1 MTSALIFP
9 GQGSQ
14 QAGMG
19 RPWRGHPGYRRWREA
34 EEVLDRPVTRLGLE
48 ATDEELREPAAC
60 QVALFVHH
68 AVLLAAWEELG
79 EPVAYVAGHS
89 LGEYSA
95 LLAAGVLSFA
105 DALRLVD
112 ARARLSAAA
121 AREQPGG
128 MVACLGADLD
138 EVERA
143 ARGSQAHVGNDNAP
157 GQVVVSGSPDALGR
171 FREAMGG
178 ARGKVVPLAVGAA
191 YHSPLLA
198 PAVDA
203 FRGELDRTPFRD
215 ARIPVV
221 ANVDARPHVTA
232 GDWPEL
238 LARQLTAPVRWR
250 ETVLALER
258 LGVEEVT
265 ELAASPVLGGLVKR
279 TTRRLRRRTLTT
291 PDDMV
296 LAMGVVA

>member
-1 MTSALIFP
+1 MTTALVFP

-14 QAGMG
+14 QEGMA
-19 RPWRGHPGYRRWREA
+19 RPWRGHPAFARWQQA
-34 EEVLDRPVTRLGLE
+34 EDILGRPVVRLGLE
-48 ATDEELREPAAC
+48 ASAEELREPAAC

-68 AVLLAAWEELG
+68 AVLLSAWQELG

-95 LLAAGVLSFA
+95 LLAADVLSFA
-105 DALRLVD
+105 EALRLVD

-121 AREQPGG
+121 AEDRPGG

-138 EVERA
+138 EVTAAAER
-143 ARGSQAHVGNDNAP
+143 SQAHVGNDNAP
-157 GQVVVSGSPDALGR
+157 GQVVVSGAPDALGR
-171 FREAMGG
+171 FRETMAS
-178 ARGKVVPLAVGAA
+178 ARGKVIPLDVGAA
-191 YHSPLLA
+191 YHSPLIA
-198 PAVDA
+198 PAVTA
-203 FRGELDRTPFRD
+203 FRRELDGAPFRT
-215 ARIPVV
+215 ARVPVV
-221 ANVDARPHVTA
+221 ANVDAQPHAGA

-250 ETVLALER
+250 ETVLTLQR
-258 LGVEEVT
+258 LGVQEVT
-265 ELAASPVLGGLVKR
+265 ELAASPVLTGLVKR
-279 TTRRLRRRTLTT
+279 TARRLGRRTLVT